1 MADYSAK
8 IAQARKAGYSDA
20 EIVGFLSKGDQKVQ
34 TAMSAGYDPSEIIG
48 HISKPVAAPKAAPQ
62 KTSIY
67 GEIAGGLA
75 NLNRG
80 LLIGDELAGGVTT
93 ARNLLSGRS
102 KIESGNVLG
111 SLGTAFRQGM
121 ADQRGV
127 EDRFTAERPIAAALA
142 RGTGNAAT
150 VAIPGGGATVQG
162 GRAMNMLRG
171 ATSAALPA
179 AAMGAAD
186 RGTGAERLRA
196 ASTSAMLGGALG
208 AAGGALSRPARAVR
222 AGAAPTAQNTLRQA
236 GVSLTPGQQLGGV
249 VKSVEDLAQRA
260 PILGPAIRG
269 ARERGRESLVRAVAN
284 RTLEPIGEVVPAN
297 VKTGHEAVG
306 YVEKR
311 LGKIYD
317 EAADMV
323 PVVRPDEQ
331 FATARQAIDQS
342 VQELNPDVAVQFG
355 NILKNRVDPIL
366 AKPEITGRDI
376 RSVQK
381 QIGKIAAEKGS
392 SGDEAQ
398 RALGDV
404 LESLNDELK
413 GLLARANPDAGA
425 LISTANKGWQSF
437 VRLRKASASA
447 SADGKF
453 TAGQLATA
461 VRQMDKSVGKGR
473 VAKGEAVLQDL
484 SSAASQVMPDAF
496 GNPGTADAVGL
507 GALGMGVITAPAQA
521 IPAAMGLGAAAVPY
535 MMMGRKIVTELP
547 TNATRGQIQEAAD
560 QLAVLAQKD
569 PKVATLYR
577 QFAERFGLPV
587 TQNQPKA
594 PIEINVN
601 RSTNPEFLARQAE
614 RNRLS
619 APAR

>member
-8 IAQARKAGYSDA
+8 IEQARKAGYSDA

-48 HISKPVAAPKAAPQ
+48 HISKPVAASKATPQ

-80 LLIGDELAGGVTT
+80 LLVGDEIAGGINT
-93 ARNLLSGRS
+93 ARNLLSGKS

-111 SLGTAFRQGM
+111 SIGSAFKQGM
-121 ADQRGV
+121 ADQRGI
-127 EDRFTAERPIAAALA
+127 EDRFTSERPVAAALA

-150 VAIPGGGATVQG
+150 VAIPGGGAAVQG

-179 AAMGAAD
+179 AVMGAAD
-186 RGTGAERLRA
+186 RGSGAERLKA
-196 ASTSAMLGGALG
+196 ANTSALLGGALG
-208 AAGGALSRPARAVR
+208 AAGGSLMRPARTAV
-222 AGAAPTAQNTLRQA
+222 AEVAQTPQNTLRQA
-236 GVSLTPGQQLGGV
+236 GVSLTPGQQMGGM

-284 RTLEPIGEVVPAN
+284 DALKPIGEVVPSN
-297 VKTGHEAVG
+297 VKTGHASVG

-311 LGKIYD
+311 LGRLYD

-323 PVVRPDEQ
+323 PAVRPDEQ

-355 NILKNRVDPIL
+355 NIMKNRVDPVL
-366 AKPEITGRDI
+366 SKPEITGRDI

-413 GLLARANPDAGA
+413 GLLARSNPEAGT
-425 LISTANKGWQSF
+425 LINTANKGWQSF
-437 VRLRKASASA
+437 VRLRKAASSA

-453 TAGQLATA
+453 SSGQLATA

-473 VAKGEAVLQDL
+473 VARGEAVLQDL

-507 GALGMGVITAPAQA
+507 GALGMGMVTAPAQT
-521 IPAAMGLGAAAVPY
+521 IPVAVGLSAAAAPY

-547 TNATRGQIQEAAD
+547 PNATRGQIQEAAD

-569 PKVATLYR
+569 PKVAALYR

-594 PIEINVN
+594 AIEINVN